1 MEFGRIGGSSIGKGV
16 VWVTGASS
24 GLGLHTAF
32 ALHKAGFNII
42 AGARSFVPCSI
53 PGDDGIYRLPLDVT
67 DAESIRHFVQNALH
81 IFPRVDALVN
91 CAGVLVLGS
100 CEETSLGEYQSVMST
115 NFLGTAAMVQA
126 VLPLMRTQRS
136 GRIVNFSS
144 VLGRLGIPFQSAY
157 TASKHAIE
165 GYTECLAM
173 ETAPFGIQVCLVEP
187 GDHRGGS
194 SAYRRWAGAV
204 SADSP
209 YDTSF
214 RRGIATIAHD
224 EENGSD
230 PDKLGNKVACLLQ
243 RRRMPL
249 RKRVAKFD
257 QHLAVILHSFI
268 PARIMQF
275 ILTHYYL
282 GKGETAHEEKKE
294 YHTGA
299 Q

>member
-1 MEFGRIGGSSIGKGV
+1 MGF
-16 VWVTGASS
+16 
-24 GLGLHTAF
+24 HTAL
-32 ALHKAGFNII
+32 ALHNAGFDVI
-42 AGARSFVPCSI
+42 AGARSFVPSAV
-53 PGDDGIYRLPLDVT
+53 PGDDGVYRLPLDVT
-67 DAESIRHFVQNALH
+67 DSESIRCFVQNALN
-81 IFPRVDALVN
+81 IFPKVDALVN
-91 CAGVLVLGS
+91 CAGILVLGS
-100 CEETSLGEYQSVMST
+100 CEETSSDEFQNVMQT
-115 NFLGTAAMVQA
+115 NFFGTAAMIKA
-126 VLPLMRTQRS
+126 VLPLMRKQRS
-136 GRIVNFSS
+136 GKIINFSS

-173 ETAPFGIQVCLVEP
+173 EVAPFGIQVCLVEP

-194 SAYRRWAGAV
+194 QAYRRWAAAMGK
-204 SADSP
+204 DSP
-209 YDTSF
+209 YQDNF

-230 PDKLGNKVACLLQ
+230 PDILGAKVAHLLQ

-275 ILTHYYL
+275 ILTQYYL
-282 GKGETAHEEKKE
+282 GKGVSVHEEEKE
-294 YHTGA
+294 SNTRA

>member
-1 MEFGRIGGSSIGKGV
+1 MKYNFPVCPKEYGRIGGSSIGKGV
-16 VWVTGASS
+16 VWITGASS
-24 GLGLHTAF
+24 GLGRHTAL
-32 ALHKAGFNII
+32 ALHNAGFDVI
-42 AGARSFVPCSI
+42 AGARSFATCAL

-67 DAESIRHFVQNALH
+67 DTESIRRFMHSALH
-81 IFPRVDALVN
+81 IYPKVDALVN

-100 CEETSLGEYQSVMST
+100 CEETSADEYQNVMKT
-115 NFLGTAAMVQA
+115 NFLGTAAMVKA
-126 VLPLMRTQRS
+126 VLPHMRKQRS
-136 GRIVNFSS
+136 GRIINFSS
-144 VLGRLGIPFQSAY
+144 VLGLLGIPFQSAY

-173 ETAPFGIQVCLVEP
+173 EAAPFGIQVCLVEP

-194 SAYRRWAGAV
+194 AAYRRWAEAV
-204 SADSP
+204 NADSP
-209 YDTSF
+209 YDANFS
-214 RRGIATIAHD
+214 RGIATIAHD

-230 PDKLGNKVACLLQ
+230 PDKLGDKVAHLLQ

-275 ILTHYYL
+275 ILTQYYL
-282 GKGETAHEEKKE
+282 GKGVSVHEE
-294 YHTGA
+294 
-299 Q
+299 